1 MVKKKSSAKKTRKK
15 AGRKVRRKPG
25 TRAGRK
31 TPAKQRLWGRLIWRI
46 FVFMSGLGLGILIPW
61 VLILNH
67 TVQLEFAGLT
77 WERPSR
83 VYARPLSL
91 YIGQEINAKDLL
103 TELQAAAYRKTES
116 TVAPG
121 SYSRSGNH
129 WRIYS
134 RDFEFADG
142 HQAAQNWQVEIV
154 AGKVSK
160 IEDLSGN
167 TLALAR
173 LDPAQI
179 ASIYPLDKQDR
190 ELLPLADIPPLLVSG
205 LQAVEDRR
213 FKSHYGV
220 DPKAIAR
227 ALWAGIRSGRID
239 QGGSTL
245 TQQLVKN
252 LFLDSSQTLLRK
264 VNEALMALLLEFHF
278 SKSEILEAY
287 INQVYMGQH
296 GAYAVHGF
304 ARASRFYFDRPLQ
317 NLDTAQIALLV
328 GIVKGASWYNPRRN
342 PERALARR
350 NLVLQVFADTGLINT
365 QDLQLATKQPLGVTK
380 QVRGLRLAASGFI
393 DLVKR
398 QLRERYNE
406 DDLRTE
412 GLAILTTLE
421 PVTQLAAEKAVAE
434 GLQNL
439 SERGLPKEL
448 QAAFI
453 ITDVQSGEIVA
464 LVGDRIPGR
473 AGFNRALDA
482 RRQIGS
488 IMKPLVYLLALEH
501 PEQFN
506 LLSRIDDSAVN
517 LRLANGD
524 YWQPR
529 NYTNIEHG
537 SVTLLD
543 ALVHSW
549 NLATVN
555 LGMSFGATH
564 ILQSLQRYGL
574 DLDVTPVPSLILGTL
589 ELTPLE
595 VTGIY
600 QSLAAGGYR
609 IPLRAVTAVIAEGGV
624 LEESFRLTLKPL
636 QNRKAISILN
646 YALSR
651 VTKEGTAKALP
662 SLLGRNTTIA
672 GKTGTTNDRKDSWF
686 VGYTDQ
692 RLGVV
697 WVGRDDNQPARVTG
711 SSAALPIW
719 ARAFRE
725 IPLAEWQLKYP
736 RGVENLWVE
745 RETSSLTGENCP
757 GAEQMPFISTAIPT
771 DKTDCLRQQ
780 ENQGDKKSRRW
791 SWFDRDEKDSRN

>member
-1 MVKKKSSAKKTRKK
+1 MT
-15 AGRKVRRKPG
+15 G
-25 TRAGRK
+25 
-31 TPAKQRLWGRLIWRI
+31 
-46 FVFMSGLGLGILIPW
+46 FGLGVLVPW
-61 VLILNH
+61 TLILNH
-67 TVQLEFAGLT
+67 TVQSEFAGLT

-83 VYARPLSL
+83 VYARPLTL
-91 YIGQEINAKDLL
+91 YTGQEISSKDLL
-103 TELQAAAYRKTES
+103 IELQAASYRKTES

-121 SYSRSGNH
+121 SYSRSGNY
-129 WRIYS
+129 WQIYS

-142 HQAAQNWQVEIV
+142 YQESQNWQLEIV
-154 AGKVSK
+154 AGRVLN
-160 IEDLSGN
+160 ITDLSGN
-167 TLALAR
+167 PLAIAR

-190 ELLPLADIPPLLVSG
+190 ELLPLEDIPELLVSG

-227 ALWAGIRSGRID
+227 ALWVDIRSGKID

-252 LFLDSSQTLLRK
+252 LFLDSSQTILRK
-264 VNEALMALLLEFHF
+264 INEAIMALLLEAYF

-287 INQVYMGQH
+287 INQVYLGQH
-296 GAYAVHGF
+296 GAYAIHGF
-304 ARASRFYFDRPLQ
+304 ARASRFYFDRPLDSL
-317 NLDTAQIALLV
+317 NSAQIALLI
-328 GIVKGASWYNPRRN
+328 GMVKGASWYNPRRN

-350 NLVLQVFADTGLINT
+350 NLVLKAFADTGLIT
-365 QDLQLATKQPLGVTK
+365 AQDLQLALKQPLGVNK
-380 QVRGLRLAASGFI
+380 QVSGLRIAAGGFI

-398 QLRERYNE
+398 QLQERYDE
-406 DDLRTE
+406 ADLRRE
-412 GLAILTTLE
+412 GLSILTTLE
-421 PVTQLAAEKAVAE
+421 PVTQLVAEKAVTA
-434 GLQNL
+434 GLEDL
-439 SERGLPKEL
+439 TARGLPKQL

-453 ITDVQSGEIVA
+453 ITDVQNGEIRA

-501 PEQFN
+501 PQQFN
-506 LLSRIDDSAVN
+506 LLSQLDDSPIN

-529 NYTNIEHG
+529 NYTNETHG
-537 SVTLLD
+537 SVNLLD

-555 LGMSFGATH
+555 LGMTFGPTH

-574 DLDVTPVPSLILGTL
+574 ELDITPVPAVILGAV

-595 VTGIY
+595 VAGIY
-600 QSLAAGGYR
+600 QALAAGGYQV
-609 IPLRAVTAVIAEGGV
+609 PLRAVTAVIAENGA
-624 LEESFRLTLKPL
+624 LEEAFRLTLKPL
-636 QNRKAISILN
+636 QNREAISIMN
-646 YALSR
+646 FALTQ
-651 VTKEGTAKALP
+651 VTKTGTARALP
-662 SLLGRNTTIA
+662 ALLGRQANIA

-711 SSAALPIW
+711 SSAALRLW

-725 IPLAEWQLKYP
+725 IPLADWQLEYP
-736 RGVENLWVE
+736 RGVETTWVD
-745 RETSSLTGENCP
+745 RESASLTAANCP
-757 GAEQMPFISTAIPT
+757 GAEEMPFMQVGIPAA
-771 DKTDCLRQQ
+771 KTECLRQQ
-780 ENQGDKKSRRW
+780 ENQSGKPSQRW
-791 SWFDRDEKDSRN
+791 KWFKREQQENRN